1 MHCSLSPVL
10 FVSELSLLDEILI
23 VTQYRE
29 AYRSVKKGLVSVQMV
44 FPWQRALTALNWGV
58 ERLQL
63 SLTEQADIVVNGR
76 LFSARVIQPEFSAQ

>member
-1 MHCSLSPVL
+1 MSPVL

-44 FPWQRALTALNWGV
+44 FPWQRVLTALNWGV